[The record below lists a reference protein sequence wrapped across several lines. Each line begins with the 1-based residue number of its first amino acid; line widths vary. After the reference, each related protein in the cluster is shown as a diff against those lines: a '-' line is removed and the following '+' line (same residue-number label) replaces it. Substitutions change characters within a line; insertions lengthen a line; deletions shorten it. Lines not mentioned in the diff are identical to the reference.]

1 MLHSRRLVDGISTVP
16 AGCLI
21 PLKARVWLDLTARKA
36 AGEANVSESDI
47 KKHRLFRLLVTLA
60 PADRV
65 QVSEA
70 VRAHLRQ
77 FAAGFPADAVEW
89 RAIGQAV
96 ANLPEPPALL
106 AQFRDVFTLG
116 G

>member
-1 MLHSRRLVDGISTVP
+1 M
-16 AGCLI
+16 
-21 PLKARVWLDLTARKA
+21 
-36 AGEANVSESDI
+36 SESDI
-47 KKHRLFRLLVTLA
+47 KKHRNDVFRLLVTLA

-77 FAAGFPADAVEW
+77 FADAVEW

-106 AQFRDVFTLG
+106 AQLRDVFTIG